1 AHARM
6 ALQPLAADKF
16 FSGQWRDRVAL
27 AAQGLVG
34 LHHTPKWDSQLKNL
48 MRSGKCPEE
57 ILAADPFQKELSRIL
72 GGGEGQ
78 DAKAKKDN
86 AANNGDLALEDG
98 EDNGE
103 DKHRVMVE

>member
-1 AHARM
+1 M

-27 AAQGLVG
+27 AAQDSLDFIKLMVF
-34 LHHTPKWDSQLKNL
+34 TPKWDSQLKNL

-72 GGGEGQ
+72 DGVEE
-78 DAKAKKDN
+78 KA
-86 AANNGDLALEDG
+86 
-98 EDNGE
+98 
-103 DKHRVMVE
+103 R